1 MSIGSIGDGIA
12 LREKGDILSS
22 DGTSGYR
29 VPVGTDGQ
37 VLQSQ
42 SSAASGLIWTSL
54 NTGETQKWV
63 HISTTTVSSGTI
75 TAILNNI
82 PQTYKTLV
90 LVAAHEGGTGSGVS
104 DLDIRINGSTATSTH
119 AYSIQTNLAT
129 ASTVSYS
136 TTIADKIGATQT
148 PQNDGY
154 GGILYMLIHNYTNST
169 GCSGE
174 LINGYWS
181 EQSSG
186 TARARLN
193 HGVFSLTGAAVPVQS
208 IHFYVPSG
216 FTGSS
221 QGSTIDFTDDNA
233 TMFDLYGIA
242 E

>member
-1 MSIGSIGDGIA
+1 MSVERIGDGIA

-29 VPVGTDGQ
+29 IPVGTDGQ

-42 SSAASGLIWTSL
+42 SSVASGLIWTNL
-54 NTGETQKWV
+54 NTGETQKWIY
-63 HISTTTVSSGTI
+63 ISTTTVSTGTV

-82 PQTYKTLV
+82 PQSYKTIV
-90 LVAAHEGGTGSGVS
+90 VVASHEGPNGASVS
-104 DLDIRINGSTATSTH
+104 DLDIRINGSTATALH

-129 ASTVSYS
+129 ASTVSYN
-136 TTIADKIGATQT
+136 TGLVDKLGAQQT

-154 GGILYMLIHNYTNST
+154 GGILYMMIHNYTNST

-174 LINGYWS
+174 LINGFHS
-181 EQSSG
+181 DQMLG

-193 HGVFSLTGAAVPVQS
+193 HGVFSLRGATVPVQS
-208 IHFYVPSG
+208 IHFIVASG
-216 FTGSS
+216 FTGSA
-221 QGSTIDFTDDNA
+221 QGTTVDWTDDNA
-233 TMFDLYGIA
+233 TRFDLYGIL